1 MIQKQTKLKIID
13 NTLGKVGRCI
23 HVYGKKKGVGR
34 IGDLIL
40 VSVIEI
46 DKEKNQKS
54 PQSIVKLKKGDIA
67 KALIVRTKK
76 EFSGLNSWNKNL
88 AYRERYDENSII
100 LIQNDRKNIT
110 PLGNRVTQAIAR
122 RLSEKQ
128 GLEKIMAIAPNLIL

>member
-1 MIQKQTKLKIID
+1 
-13 NTLGKVGRCI
+13 
-23 HVYGKKKGVGR
+23 
-34 IGDLIL
+34 
-40 VSVIEI
+40 
-46 DKEKNQKS
+46 
-54 PQSIVKLKKGDIA
+54 
-67 KALIVRTKK
+67 
-76 EFSGLNSWNKNL
+76 L